1 MDFARLR
8 RMSSAEIA
16 GRGRERAVTW
26 VERFGGGARPRT
38 PVGEY
43 DPSALAGAANA
54 GTAPIAAALAPDACA
69 ATVAAAE
76 RALEGRFDLLG
87 YEDLSFGDPI
97 DWRLD
102 PVSGV
107 RSPLVHWSRLDV
119 LDRAQVGDSKVPW
132 ELNRHQWLV
141 GLGQAYRLTGDEKYR
156 DAFHATF
163 GHWLAANPRGRGI
176 AWASSLEV
184 ALRLIAWSW
193 AVALF
198 GEAPPGMAESA
209 ADHAVH
215 IERHLSTW
223 YAPNT
228 HLTGE
233 ALGLVYAGLM
243 LPAARRAGRWRGLG
257 ARVLADQME
266 RQILPDGV
274 HFERATCYQRLTVE
288 IYMHALALGVEL
300 PRARLEALLEFL
312 LWTRSPDGAMPAIG
326 DADGGWLLPLAPRSP
341 DDLRGVF
348 STAAAILGRPD
359 LAQAA
364 GRLEPETVWLLGPDA
379 EALVPE
385 APAAGGSRLFP
396 DGGYAVLREGAHRLI
411 FDVGPLGEGGHTHAD
426 LLSIQLAVFGEP
438 YIVDPGTYCYS
449 ADPAERDRFR
459 ASAAHSTL
467 TVDGRDQAEPARLF
481 HWRSRPQARL
491 LRWAEDVVEAEHDA
505 YAPVVHRRRV
515 LFDRSA
521 RLWVVED
528 ELEGEGEHRV
538 DLRFQLAPLRAE
550 LVDGWCQV
558 RGNNGHGL
566 LLHTFSE
573 APLATELRRG
583 WVSPDYG
590 RRVPAPLL
598 THSATAALPLRFVTL
613 LVPLED
619 PAEIRVEPAC
629 VESPA
634 SSG

>member
-1 MDFARLR
+1 VDFARLR
-8 RMSSAEIA
+8 RMSGAEIA
-16 GRGRERAVTW
+16 GRGRQQALTW
-26 VERFGGGARPRT
+26 ADRLGGGARPRT
-38 PVGEY
+38 PAGEL
-43 DPSALAGAANA
+43 DPSALAGAADPRTAARAA
-54 GTAPIAAALAPDACA
+54 GLAPDACA
-69 ATVAAAE
+69 ATVAAAD

-87 YEDLSFGDPI
+87 YEDLWFGDPI

-184 ALRLIAWSW
+184 ALRLIAWCW
-193 AVALF
+193 AAALF
-198 GEAPPGMAESA
+198 GEAPEGMAESA

-215 IERHLSTW
+215 VERHLSTW

-233 ALGLVYAGLM
+233 ALGLVYAGLV
-243 LPAARRAGRWRGLG
+243 LPDARRAGQWRALG

-266 RQILPDGV
+266 RQILADGV
-274 HFERATCYQRLTVE
+274 HFERATCYQRYTAE
-288 IYMHALALGVEL
+288 IYLHALILGVEL
-300 PRARLEALLEFL
+300 SRPRLEALLEFL

-326 DADGGWLLPLAPRSP
+326 DADGGWLLPLARRSP
-341 DDLRGVF
+341 DDLRGVL
-348 STAAAILGRPD
+348 STAAAILGRAD
-359 LAQAA
+359 LAEAAA
-364 GRLEPETVWLLGPDA
+364 GLAPETVWLLGPD
-379 EALVPE
+379 VE
-385 APAAGGSRLFP
+385 APTREAPAGGSRLFP
-396 DGGYAVLREGAHRLI
+396 DGGYAVMREDAHRLI

-426 LLSIQLAVFGEP
+426 LLSIQLAAFGEP
-438 YIVDPGTYCYS
+438 YIVDPGSYCYS

-459 ASAAHSTL
+459 GTAAHSTL
-467 TVDGRDQAEPARLF
+467 TVDGRGQAEPARLF

-491 LRWAEDVVEAEHDA
+491 LCWDEDVAEAEHDA

-515 LFDRSA
+515 LFDRSSL
-521 RLWVVED
+521 LWVVED
-528 ELEGEGEHRV
+528 ELDGEGEHRV

-550 LVDGWCQV
+550 LVDGWCRV
-558 RGNNGHGL
+558 RGNGGHGL

-573 APLATELRRG
+573 APLASELSQG

-598 THSATAALPLRFVTL
+598 THSVTAALPLRLVTL

-619 PAEIRVEPAC
+619 PAEIPVEPAC